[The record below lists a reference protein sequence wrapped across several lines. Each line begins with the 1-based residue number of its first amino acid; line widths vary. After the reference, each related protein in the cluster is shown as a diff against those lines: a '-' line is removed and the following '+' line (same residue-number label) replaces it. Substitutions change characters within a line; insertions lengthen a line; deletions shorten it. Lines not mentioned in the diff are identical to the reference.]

1 VRIGPFRESLK
12 NGGQDLFGIK
22 LRTRLGMGQCQ
33 GRYCVPNAA
42 LLIAA
47 HNGKPV
53 SQIDLPSIRPPIVP
67 VRLKDIDLVEHL
79 VDEIK

>member
-1 VRIGPFRESLK
+1 VRIGPFRESLI

-47 HNGKPV
+47 HNGEPV
-53 SQIDLPSIRPPIVP
+53 SQLDLPSIRPPIVP
-67 VRLKDIDLVEHL
+67 VRLKDIDLAEQF
-79 VDEIK
+79 VDETK

>member
-12 NGGQDLFGIK
+12 DGGQDLYGVK

-42 LLIAA
+42 LFIAA
-47 HNGKPV
+47 QSGKPV
-53 SQIDLPSIRPPIVP
+53 SQLALPSIRPPIFP
-67 VRLKDIDLVEHL
+67 VRLKDIDGVEK
-79 VDEIK
+79 EFEEN